1 MRTLTPNYLALGDSI
16 SIDDYTEVRNG
27 GAVSQFAKLIDAR
40 LVQDLTRDG
49 NTSAAVIDSLDRV
62 NIEPQIATVTAGGND
77 FLQFTFSLAGISS
90 EERAV
95 RAMSEVGAIE
105 GRLEKIAVA
114 LKRYDC
120 PVIWN
125 TVYDPS
131 DGNDALAAEM
141 GIPRELRRAFDAIN
155 ETHKSI
161 AQRHG
166 FVLCDLEK
174 LFHRHGVQAQDT
186 WITMQIEPNYAGAT
200 AIAKEWRRLYAA
212 I

>member
-16 SIDDYTEVRNG
+16 SIDDYTEVRGG
-27 GAVSQFAKLIDAR
+27 GAVSQFGRLIDAR

-49 NTSAAVIDSLDRV
+49 NTTGAVIDSLDRV
-62 NIEPQIATVTAGGND
+62 NIAPQLATVTAGGND
-77 FLQFTFSLAGISS
+77 FLQFTFSLAGLSPG
-90 EERAV
+90 ERSA

-105 GRLEKIAVA
+105 SRLETIAVY
-114 LKRYDC
+114 LKRFDC

-141 GIPRELRRAFDAIN
+141 GIPRELRAAFDTIN
-155 ETHKSI
+155 DAHKSI

-200 AIAKEWRRLYAA
+200 AIAQEWRRLYAA